1 MISTVGHLQIL
12 GSCDNIVFQRPVTDP
27 HLHSLVS
34 MSPQYVEE
42 LRTQMM
48 LSVVA
53 LHINQIF
60 RLSTL
65 VLGWHVFQLTGE
77 FSF

>member
-12 GSCDNIVFQRPVTDP
+12 GSCDNLVFQRPVTDP

-60 RLSTL
+60 SSFDIGFRLACVSTYR
-65 VLGWHVFQLTGE
+65 
-77 FSF
+77 